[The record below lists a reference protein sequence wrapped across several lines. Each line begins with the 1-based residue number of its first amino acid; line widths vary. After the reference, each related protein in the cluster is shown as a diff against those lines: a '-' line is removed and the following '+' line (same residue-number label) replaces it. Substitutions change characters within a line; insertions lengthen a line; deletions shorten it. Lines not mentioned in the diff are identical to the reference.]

1 MAVHMHTTTV
11 TVAKTQIYVYLGAV
25 GWKALDNVGWSD
37 LELIHESI
45 WKVTTIIMQT
55 LSRKSL
61 PKQSIQTKP
70 YKTPYK
76 YSWSIS

>member
-1 MAVHMHTTTV
+1 MWWKEFVERLMAVHMHTTTV

-45 WKVTTIIMQT
+45 
-55 LSRKSL
+55 
-61 PKQSIQTKP
+61 
-70 YKTPYK
+70 
-76 YSWSIS
+76 